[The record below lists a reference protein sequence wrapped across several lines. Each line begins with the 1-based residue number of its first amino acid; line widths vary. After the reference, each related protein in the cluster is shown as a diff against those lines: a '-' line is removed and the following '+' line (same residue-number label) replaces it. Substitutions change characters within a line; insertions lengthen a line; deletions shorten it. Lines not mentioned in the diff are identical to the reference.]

1 MPPPDNYFT
10 VIVQSITELLTRHSD
25 MFVAMGG
32 NLFRGFAIILISWF
46 GAKVALSSS
55 HEHHAFHFGNFASLL
70 LTIAFGFAMITYY
83 DSPIPGF
90 GVSFKDL
97 ILDQSYYLARRI
109 EVSTIEEIQQR
120 LTEVYLTMERPTLL
134 RGVYIVHYFLILCAI
149 ILAQMAVFAVIAFG
163 YVAMAVIVLVG
174 PIFIPFFIVCFV
186 ILASLLAIVG
196 GLIAVSIAWLVVKAI
211 IMVREFF
218 FRIKVRRAM
227 RTLQKANQKA
237 DKK

>member
-1 MPPPDNYFT
+1 
-10 VIVQSITELLTRHSD
+10 

-32 NLFRGFAIILISWF
+32 NLFRSFAIILISWF

-83 DSPIPGF
+83 DSPLPGF
-90 GVSFKDL
+90 GVSFKNV
-97 ILDQSYYLARRI
+97 IMDQSVFLARRI

-120 LTEVYLTMERPTLL
+120 LTEVYLTMERPSLL
-134 RGVYIVHYFLILCAI
+134 RGVYIVHYFLILVAIILVAI

-174 PIFIPFFIVCFV
+174 PIFIPFFIGEFGEF
-186 ILASLLAIVG
+186 G
-196 GLIAVSIAWLVVKAI
+196 GVRGREAVNK
-211 IMVREFF
+211 
-218 FRIKVRRAM
+218 
-227 RTLQKANQKA
+227 
-237 DKK
+237 